1 MPFLK
6 HKKNFKQPNLPPK
19 RIRKTEKK
27 KNKKQQPKVSRR
39 KQGNNKDQRGN
50 K

>member
-27 KNKKQQPKVSRR
+27 NKKQQPKVSRR

>member
-6 HKKNFKQPNLPPK
+6 HMKNFKQPNLPPR
-19 RIRKTEKK
+19 RIRKGAKK
-27 KNKKQQPKVSRR
+27 PKVSRR

-50 K
+50 KRFFYK